1 MKILSKTEIRAL
13 YGVAPG
19 KKGEVVAF
27 GRSVENTMT
36 SAYRAQVEAD
46 ARTLSRSELWAKHG
60 EYLSKLK
67 TAPAVTVLESEVQEL
82 TF

>member
-1 MKILSKTEIRAL
+1 MSVSLTKEQIRAL
-13 YGVAPG
+13 YGATG

-46 ARTLSRSELWAKHG
+46 ARTMSRSELWERHG
-60 EYLSKLK
+60 DYLSKLK
-67 TAPAVTVLESEVQEL
+67 TKPAAQVIESEVSEI
-82 TF
+82 F

>member
-1 MKILSKTEIRAL
+1 MKTLSKTEIRAL
-13 YGVAPG
+13 YGGAPG
-19 KKGEVVAF
+19 SDFVVF
-27 GRSVENTMT
+27 GRSVKNTMT

-46 ARTLSRSELWAKHG
+46 ARTMSRSELWAKHG
-60 EYLSKLK
+60 EYLLKLK